1 MEVMQL
7 LSNTAA
13 NQATTFI
20 ITNAKLY
27 VPTVTLTTNRNA
39 KLLQKLQSGFWGTSN
54 WDKCQ
59 SKVSTKRQNQCLD

>member
-1 MEVMQL
+1 M
-7 LSNTAA
+7 
-13 NQATTFI
+13 

-59 SKVSTKRQNQCLD
+59 SKVSTKRQNQYLD